1 MRLVDGWIF
10 AAALTLANASVASAG
25 PLDAGPPAGVHQA
38 QGRTA
43 SMLAF
48 GTGMVVAAGA
58 ALAFSRWLNGSTDST
73 TVRIAGGGTID
84 SPIIVT
90 STTTTTTGTN

>member
-1 MRLVDGWIF
+1 MV
-10 AAALTLANASVASAG
+10 ANASVANAG
-25 PLDAGPPAGVHQA
+25 PLDAGPPAGVRQA

-58 ALAFSRWLNGSTDST
+58 ALAFSR
-73 TVRIAGGGTID
+73 
-84 SPIIVT
+84 
-90 STTTTTTGTN
+90 